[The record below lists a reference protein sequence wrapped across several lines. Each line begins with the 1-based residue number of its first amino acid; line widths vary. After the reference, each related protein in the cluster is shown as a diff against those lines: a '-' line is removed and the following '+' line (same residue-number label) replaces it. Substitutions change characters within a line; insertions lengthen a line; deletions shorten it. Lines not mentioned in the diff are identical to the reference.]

1 MSHVNVDTASE
12 LVRFLRKDPNADSS
26 EALRKGFL
34 FRSGEELKLTD
45 KGSIFLRKWAPSATD
60 VVGGN

>member
-12 LVRFLRKDPNADSS
+12 LVRFLRNDQNADSS

-34 FRSGEELKLTD
+34 CRSGETLRLTD
-45 KGSIFLRKWAPSATD
+45 KGSVFLRKWAPGASD
-60 VVGGN
+60 VVGTN